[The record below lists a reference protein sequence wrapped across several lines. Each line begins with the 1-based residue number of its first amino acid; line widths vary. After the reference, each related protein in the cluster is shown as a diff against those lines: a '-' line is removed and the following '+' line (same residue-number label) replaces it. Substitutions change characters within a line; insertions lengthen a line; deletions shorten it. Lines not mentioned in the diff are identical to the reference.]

1 MKEINMFRKIKKNF
15 KLILY
20 STFLWGIFAHGMMI
34 FNKFSY
40 HDDAGLFEYG
50 LTYSL
55 GRWMLGL
62 IGDFVTFLFG
72 SGYYSVPL
80 FYGIFTI
87 AFIAGIT
94 MLLVDLFEIENKW
107 LIIGLSGVMVAYPA
121 ITSTLGYMFVAP
133 YFLFGTMVGVFGVC
147 LACRSRKW
155 YEVAAGLFL
164 TGCSVG
170 IYQAYIPIYVSVILF
185 YAIKKTSEKQ
195 NTEWKE
201 FFLLAVKS
209 VGSCIGF
216 MAVYFIGN
224 QIALTITGVKLS
236 DYQGINTMGVTSV
249 RGYLHRVLVAYKEF
263 LIPTDGTSAN
273 MYPFSS
279 DVVYKLLLLVIAA
292 ASICLLYH
300 CFKKSWMLCLQMC
313 AFMACIPL
321 AVNFIY
327 FMCDPAQ
334 VDSIMAYGSVSIFVY
349 LVWILDSG
357 FPAEMA
363 EAVTKINLK
372 HSLVNVCIV
381 LVILLNI
388 MLCRFDNICY
398 LKAEYL
404 QMQTISYF
412 TVLASQ
418 IKSTEGFTPNTPVAY
433 VNEYGKYDY
442 TTANIP
448 QFKEIDLVPYGYS
461 NLLNNYAWKI
471 TMKMWCNFDPE
482 LASASDYEELPEVQ
496 EMPAYPSDGSIRMID
511 GVVVV
516 KF

>member
-185 YAIKKTSEKQ
+185 YAI
-195 NTEWKE
+195 
-201 FFLLAVKS
+201 
-209 VGSCIGF
+209 
-216 MAVYFIGN
+216 
-224 QIALTITGVKLS
+224 
-236 DYQGINTMGVTSV
+236 
-249 RGYLHRVLVAYKEF
+249 
-263 LIPTDGTSAN
+263 
-273 MYPFSS
+273 
-279 DVVYKLLLLVIAA
+279 
-292 ASICLLYH
+292 
-300 CFKKSWMLCLQMC
+300 
-313 AFMACIPL
+313 
-321 AVNFIY
+321 
-327 FMCDPAQ
+327 
-334 VDSIMAYGSVSIFVY
+334 
-349 LVWILDSG
+349 
-357 FPAEMA
+357 
-363 EAVTKINLK
+363 
-372 HSLVNVCIV
+372 
-381 LVILLNI
+381 
-388 MLCRFDNICY
+388 
-398 LKAEYL
+398 
-404 QMQTISYF
+404 
-412 TVLASQ
+412 
-418 IKSTEGFTPNTPVAY
+418 
-433 VNEYGKYDY
+433 
-442 TTANIP
+442 
-448 QFKEIDLVPYGYS
+448 
-461 NLLNNYAWKI
+461 
-471 TMKMWCNFDPE
+471 
-482 LASASDYEELPEVQ
+482 
-496 EMPAYPSDGSIRMID
+496 
-511 GVVVV
+511 
-516 KF
+516 